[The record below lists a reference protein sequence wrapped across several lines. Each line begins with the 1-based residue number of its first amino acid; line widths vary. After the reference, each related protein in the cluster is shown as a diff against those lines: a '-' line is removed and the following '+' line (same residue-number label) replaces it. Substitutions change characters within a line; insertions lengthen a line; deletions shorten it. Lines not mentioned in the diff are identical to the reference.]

1 MVLVSCR
8 ILCGLLGSLTKI
20 LQSLQTI
27 VSHTEMIYFSAAVWR
42 IVFDRYYSTL
52 RWRYFVFCKDRPR
65 WRQRVFDLLPSNLLS
80 ASYFVAFSLI
90 KYNIKA
96 KFVPPLNNVA
106 SLELRQNWC
115 SLLYDFWRICFLF
128 WILHFIYFFD
138 TRCFY
143 VRSCVS
149 CVLYRLLH
157 QFNWLR
163 GKRMFHAWSLVYTAA
178 LPFTFNTTPAFTHKK
193 TSYNPQSFDSLWH
206 AVKAPETSCTYVSK
220 WLRPEQ
226 LRRRYTLWLL

>member
-1 MVLVSCR
+1 
-8 ILCGLLGSLTKI
+8 
-20 LQSLQTI
+20 
-27 VSHTEMIYFSAAVWR
+27 MIYFSAAVWR

-178 LPFTFNTTPAFTHKK
+178 LPFTFKHQCSKK
-193 TSYNPQSFDSLWH
+193 QILPRIFYYLRTAKNFYRTVLLIH
-206 AVKAPETSCTYVSK
+206 AKFSK
-220 WLRPEQ
+220 LN
-226 LRRRYTLWLL
+226 

>member
-1 MVLVSCR
+1 MWNSLWTFGFTDWNTSIASNNSISHWNNLFFR
-8 ILCGLLGSLTKI
+8 CGLT
-20 LQSLQTI
+20 
-27 VSHTEMIYFSAAVWR
+27 HCFWPM
-42 IVFDRYYSTL
+42 STL
-52 RWRYFVFCKDRPR
+52 RWRYFVLYKDRPR

-178 LPFTFNTTPAFTHKK
+178 LPFTFNTTPD
-193 TSYNPQSFDSLWH
+193 FDLILH
-206 AVKAPETSCTYVSK
+206 
-220 WLRPEQ
+220 
-226 LRRRYTLWLL
+226 